1 MIIRDANV
9 LSALMRD
16 EPDPAV
22 VTWLDAQPTESIWTT
37 AITIFEQLLATDLD
51 GRVLAFDTA
60 AADASGTLVAKR
72 QRAGRS
78 IEIRDAQ
85 IAGISLARKA
95 ALATR
100 NVRHAKDLGVRL
112 VDPWAPAARRPRC
125 GDFGRAATPQTLH
138 AGHTATWLHWPL
150 GKLSIDDRLPATPR
164 P

>member
-1 MIIRDANV
+1 MIILDTNV

-16 EPDPAV
+16 EPDPGV

-37 AITIFEQLLATDLD
+37 TITIFEVRTGLELLDPSRRRQRLESAFEQLLAGDLD

-60 AADASGTLVAKR
+60 AAAASGTLVAQR

-95 ALATR
+95 TLATR
-100 NVRHAKDLGVRL
+100 NVRHFKDLGVRL
-112 VDPWAPAARRPRC
+112 VDPWAPAARRTR
-125 GDFGRAATPQTLH
+125 
-138 AGHTATWLHWPL
+138 
-150 GKLSIDDRLPATPR
+150 
-164 P
+164 

>member
-1 MIIRDANV
+1 VIILDTNV

-22 VTWLDAQPTESIWTT
+22 VTWLDAQPTESVWTT
-37 AITIFEQLLATDLD
+37 AITIFEVRTGLELLDASRRRQRLESAFEQLLARDLD
-51 GRVLAFDTA
+51 ARVLAFDTA

-95 ALATR
+95 TLATR
-100 NVRHAKDLGVRL
+100 NVRHFKDLGVRL
-112 VDPWAPAARRPRC
+112 VDPWAPAARRPR
-125 GDFGRAATPQTLH
+125 
-138 AGHTATWLHWPL
+138 
-150 GKLSIDDRLPATPR
+150 
-164 P
+164 